1 MFRYIVRRLLG
12 VVILLFIISV
22 LTFLTFFVI
31 APNPAVLACGK
42 ACNPQRIAD
51 INHKLGLDKPK
62 VTQYTDYTK
71 GIFFG
76 RWYPEQGSPGAIRCN
91 RPCFGFSF
99 HSDQPVWGLIKDRA
113 PATFSIAIGAAV
125 LWLIIGVS
133 IGVISALRKGSLLDR
148 STMTVALAGV
158 SLPSF
163 FTGLLLLYLFS
174 FQLNLF
180 PNGGY
185 QPLVTPPPGQDHT
198 HWWWIVTHFS
208 TTVQNFPGWVS
219 HLFLP
224 WVTLAFLYAALY
236 ARLTRANMLETM
248 SEDYIRTARAK
259 GLTER
264 RVVAKHGLRAA
275 LTPIVTIFGLDLG
288 ALLGGAIL
296 TEQVYSMQGIGKLT
310 INSINETDL
319 PVIVGVTL
327 FAAFFIVF
335 ANLVVDVLYA
345 FVDPKVHYS

>member
-1 MFRYIVRRLLG
+1 MLRYIIRRLLG
-12 VVILLFIISV
+12 VVVLLFVISV
-22 LTFLTFFVI
+22 LTFVTFFVI

-42 ACNPQRIAD
+42 ACTPQRIAD
-51 INHKLGLDKPK
+51 INHKLGLDQPK
-62 VTQYTDYTK
+62 VTQYGQYVK
-71 GIFFG
+71 GVFVG
-76 RWYPEQGSPGAIRCN
+76 RWYPEKGSPGAIHCDV
-91 RPCFGFSF
+91 PCFGFSF
-99 HSDQPVWGLIKDRA
+99 KNDQNVWALIKDRA
-113 PATFSIAIGAAV
+113 PATFSIAIGAAI
-125 LWLIIGVS
+125 LWLIIGLTV
-133 IGVISALRKGSLLDR
+133 GVISALRKGSLLDR
-148 STMTVALAGV
+148 STMTMALAGV

-174 FQLNLF
+174 FKLGWF
-180 PNGGY
+180 PNSGY
-185 QPLVTPPPGQDHT
+185 QALVTPPAGQEHT
-198 HWWWIVTHFS
+198 HWWWLFTHIGTTLGNFS
-208 TTVQNFPGWVS
+208 GWAS

-248 SEDYIRTARAK
+248 TEDYIRTARAK

-275 LTPIVTIFGLDLG
+275 LTPIVTIFWLDLG

-296 TEQVYSMQGIGKLT
+296 TEQVFGIQGLGKLT
-310 INSINETDL
+310 ISSINDTDL
-319 PVIVGVTL
+319 PIIVGVTL

-335 ANLVVDVLYA
+335 ANLLVDVLYA